1 MPTAQ
6 LVSTVPMASSQ
17 PRKAPIFSPG
27 CPAELESM
35 DVTVAETRRPSLISI
50 SLPVDESDTT
60 CPNAP
65 NLCVTGS
72 QNVRV
77 PTPAALSFA

>member
-1 MPTAQ
+1 
-6 LVSTVPMASSQ
+6 
-17 PRKAPIFSPG
+17 
-27 CPAELESM
+27 M